1 MKTFAWLL
9 TLAFVVIC
17 ISCWGL
23 TSFSLS
29 ALVHMNVHFSAFT
42 LAVLHPYSWILFC
55 PVPWV
60 IYSAVLSFRREIT
73 PSSVFLFAGTL
84 FFAVAILVCA
94 VVVANVTPWIEVI
107 EAKTVMSQ

>member
-60 IYSAVLSFRREIT
+60 IYSVVLSFRREIT

-84 FFAVAILVCA
+84 FFAAAILVCA

-107 EAKTVMSQ
+107 EVKTVMSQ